1 MSIDLDVS
9 LQKTVPPAFTFELFN
24 RQLQSAFVTVSLHV
38 PDRFARINLLMPL
51 TAHKGLVSLAFQA
64 HFEVIDTNFNV
75 QLFGSDSHRE
85 RDGRIHLFQS
95 LVPNVLVSLTSI
107 AGVRLLF

>member
-1 MSIDLDVS
+1 
-9 LQKTVPPAFTFELFN
+9 
-24 RQLQSAFVTVSLHV
+24 
-38 PDRFARINLLMPL
+38 MPL

-95 LVPNVLVSLTSI
+95 LVPNVLVSLASI
-107 AGVRLLF
+107 AGVRLLFQTFFLIVVFILFALFLFKSAFFLSLGLFFG